1 MKHFWDIYASVLA
14 NAVSVMSN
22 ILATFLRE
30 ACPHVGAHFWVRLP
44 VAYLYSFLREAYSH
58 IGHVSSKANINVI
71 VLRLA
76 NDDYRAHFR
85 VGLPAIRHIRHN
97 GTAHVTPLLSGI
109 HFWLVCRRIV
119 WHVQDMNQI

>member
-1 MKHFWDIYASVLA
+1 MLDFFFLNISINFEHFLKVVVLVTQ
-14 NAVSVMSN
+14 NAK
-22 ILATFLRE
+22 L
-30 ACPHVGAHFWVRLP
+30 HFWVRLP

-119 WHVQDMNQI
+119 